1 MRTLLT
7 AALLVLLAPFTQVEE
22 SVPAVVWALQ
32 LPSLVTE
39 ARESGIANSSV
50 RALLDELRREG
61 LGADDAARVVREE
74 VDAVKAGAGRDNFGS
89 FLHVQLSAG
98 LRGRALAEA
107 IRVEHEARG
116 IGRPGR
122 GKSQAKDTLKPH
134 GGKP

>member
-1 MRTLLT
+1 MKTLLT
-7 AALLVLLAPFTQVEE
+7 AALFFLLTPVTQIEE
-22 SVPAVVWALQ
+22 SVPAVLWALQ

-39 ARESGIANSSV
+39 ARESGVANTSV

-61 LGADDAARVVREE
+61 LGAEEAARVVREE

-89 FLHVQLSAG
+89 FVHVQLSAG

-116 IGRPGR
+116 IGRR
-122 GKSQAKDTLKPH
+122 KP
-134 GGKP
+134 